1 MIASGFSILRAESPR
16 LSADPPPSPI
26 PSDPV
31 AGTSVARV
39 AELER
44 ELQTVR
50 DQLAETQRKLAAS
63 TEELEAAGQLHLRRT
78 IDNMIAFLGVVS
90 PDGTLLEVNRLALVA
105 GGLQREEVLGKKFWE
120 CYWWSHDAHQVE
132 RLRLAFH
139 QALHGRVARYDA
151 VVRMA
156 GGKRMDIDFMLAPV
170 FDEQGHVTHL
180 IPSGVDISNRKAA
193 EQRATELLAEARESS
208 AKFQTL
214 ADNIAQF
221 VWMADPEGNIVW
233 YNKRWFDYTGMT
245 LEEAKGWGWTKVQHP
260 DHVDKV
266 VRHIKNAFQNCD
278 ETWEDVFPLRRHDG
292 EYRWFLTRMTPICDA
307 HGKLVRWLG
316 TNTDITQQKETE
328 AELQR
333 ARELAEVSN
342 QAKSDFLANMSH
354 EIRSPMTA
362 ILGFADLLKAD
373 NQEERQI
380 VETIRRNGHFLLEL
394 INDILDLSKIEAGKV
409 DIEQIEFNPAQ
420 LLEDVC
426 SLMSVRAAES
436 GLELMSAYEGPL
448 PVSIKS
454 DPIRLRQIL
463 INLVGNALKFTDV
476 GFVKLRLSYNAAA
489 RQLRFDIVDTG
500 IGISRQQLSKLF
512 RPFEQ
517 GDASVVRKYGG
528 SGLGLAISQRLAELL
543 GGHIEARSELGQG
556 STFSLVVACRQVGEL
571 QTIDLH
577 ALGPRQSLG
586 RSVAGGLPHLRESW
600 RMDVRVLVVDD
611 RRDIRFLTQHFIR
624 ELGGHV
630 LTAENGSQALDII
643 AEEERLGRRLDLILM
658 DVQMPVMDGYTAVRK
673 LRQRGYQRPI
683 VALTANAMESDR
695 EACFAAGYTEYLSK
709 PIDKQKLIETLRR
722 FS

>member
-1 MIASGFSILRAESPR
+1 MSNLIETLRLPAEPPYR
-16 LSADPPPSPI
+16 NELSAETLS
-26 PSDPV
+26 
-31 AGTSVARV
+31 GQARI
-39 AELER
+39 AQLER
-44 ELQTVR
+44 ELALTQGELQR
-50 DQLAETQRKLAAS
+50 TQRL
-63 TEELEAAGQLHLRRT
+63 LESANAPQPDDRPINLRRI
-78 IDNMIAFLGVVS
+78 IDNMVAFLGVL
-90 PDGTLLEVNRLALVA
+90 DTNGTLLEINRIALSA
-105 GGLQREEVLGKKFWE
+105 GGLKREQVLGKQFWD
-120 CYWWSHDAHQVE
+120 CFWWSHDSAEIARLKQSIE
-132 RLRLAFH
+132 RARGGH
-139 QALHGRVARYDA
+139 MVRYDA

-156 GGKRMDIDFMLAPV
+156 GDTRMTIDFMLAPV
-170 FDEQGHVTHL
+170 FDDHGQVTHL

-193 EQRATELLAEARESS
+193 EQRAKELLAHARESS

-221 VWMADPEGNIVW
+221 VWMADPDGAIVW
-233 YNKRWFDYTGMT
+233 YNKRWFDYTGTT
-245 LEEAKGWGWTKVQHP
+245 LEEMQGWSWTKVHHP
-260 DHVDKV
+260 DHVDQV
-266 VRHIKNAFQNCD
+266 VARLKRAVKNGD
-278 ETWEDVFPLRRHDG
+278 ETWEDVFPLRRYDG
-292 EYRWFLTRMTPICDA
+292 QYRWFLTRMTPIRDDQ
-307 HGKLVRWLG
+307 GKVLRWLG

-328 AELQR
+328 EELKR
-333 ARELAEVSN
+333 ARVLADVSN

-362 ILGFADLLKAD
+362 ILGFADLLKAED
-373 NQEERQI
+373 EEERQI

-394 INDILDLSKIEAGKV
+394 INDILDLSRIEAGKV
-409 DIEQIEFNPAQ
+409 EIEQVEFSPAQ

-436 GLELMSAYEGPL
+436 GLELMSTYETEV

-476 GFVKLRLSYNAAA
+476 GFVKLRLSYAAA
-489 RQLRFDIVDTG
+489 AQQLRFDIIDTG

-543 GGHIEARSELGQG
+543 GGFIEAHSTLGQG
-556 STFSLVVACRQVGEL
+556 STFSLMVACHEVGEL
-571 QTIDLH
+571 RKIESHQLQDRHVGSQQLDE
-577 ALGPRQSLG
+577 SLSEEEPKV
-586 RSVAGGLPHLRESW
+586 RDSW

-624 ELGGHV
+624 ELGGQV
-630 LTAENGSQALDII
+630 LTAENGSQALDIVA
-643 AEEERLGRRLDLILM
+643 AEQQAGRQLDIILM
-658 DVQMPVMDGYTAVRK
+658 DVQMPVMDGFTAVRK
-673 LRQRGYQRPI
+673 LRERGFQHPI
-683 VALTANAMESDR
+683 IALTANAMQSDR

-722 FS
+722 HS